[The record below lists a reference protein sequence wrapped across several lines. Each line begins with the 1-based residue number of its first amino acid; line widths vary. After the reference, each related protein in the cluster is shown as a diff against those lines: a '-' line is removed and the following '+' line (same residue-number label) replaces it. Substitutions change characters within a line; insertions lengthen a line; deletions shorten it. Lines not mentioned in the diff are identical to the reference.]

1 MEQACLAEYVTRNI
15 QNPMSRIK
23 GVGKFQLFA
32 SPRAMRVWVDP
43 AKLVGYGMSMSD
55 VSAALAGQNMVI
67 SGGILGSPPNPG
79 TQRTSAPVIVSGE
92 LTTVEAFENAVL
104 RANPDGSIVRVKDD
118 GAIDRKSTRLNSS
131 H

>member
-15 QNPMSRIK
+15 QNPMARIK
-23 GVGKFQLFA
+23 GCGKFQLFA

-104 RANPDGSIVRVKDD
+104 RANPDGPIEIGRASCRERECQYV
-118 GAIDRKSTRLNSS
+118 
-131 H
+131 